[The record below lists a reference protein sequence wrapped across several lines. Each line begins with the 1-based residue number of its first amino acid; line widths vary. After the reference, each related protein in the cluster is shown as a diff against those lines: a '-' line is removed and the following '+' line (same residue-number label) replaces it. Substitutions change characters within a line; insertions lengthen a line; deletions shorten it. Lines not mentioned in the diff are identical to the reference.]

1 MRNRFTGRDF
11 DFIASVLASGEQRL
25 HLAKLWQDP
34 DARCELLDLKEILRG
49 LLDSPAALQ
58 VSARFYFYVIV
69 RHALRRNGVED
80 VQLAEYVADV
90 MTKRIA
96 AAPEDPLHD
105 AASGYTRVADF
116 CSLISH
122 ARGRMKFHLQ
132 VAAGDQFLI
141 LTGLY
146 PGFLHRRHE
155 QEGSAEMAFYET
167 FAQKAFRG
175 ASSSVHARAIP
186 ARSAYGKLAEAFPQV
201 RQSLNEMVEDL
212 VFLGD

>member
-11 DFIASVLASGEQRL
+11 DFLASVLASGGQRL

-34 DARCELLDLKEILRG
+34 DARQELLDLKEVLRG

-58 VSARFYFYVIV
+58 VSPRFYFYVLV
-69 RHALRRNGVED
+69 RHAFRQNGIED
-80 VQLAEYVADV
+80 ARLAEYVAGV
-90 MTKRIA
+90 MTQRVA
-96 AAPEDPLHD
+96 ASPDDFLQD

-116 CSLISH
+116 CTLISQAH
-122 ARGRMKFHLQ
+122 GRMKFHLQ

-146 PGFLHRRHE
+146 PGFLKRRHE
-155 QEGSAEMAFYET
+155 REGEVDFSFYES
-167 FAQKAFRG
+167 FAQKAFRSAAG
-175 ASSSVHARAIP
+175 AMP
-186 ARSAYGKLAEAFPQV
+186 ARGSAAQETFSILADEFPKV
-201 RQSLNEMVEDL
+201 RQSLNRLVEEY